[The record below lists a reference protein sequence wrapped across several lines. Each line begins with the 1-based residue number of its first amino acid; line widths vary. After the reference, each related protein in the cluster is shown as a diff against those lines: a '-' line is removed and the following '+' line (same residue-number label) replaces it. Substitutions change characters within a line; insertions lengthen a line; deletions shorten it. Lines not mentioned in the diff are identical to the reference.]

1 MAIKKS
7 LLLKSN
13 LGDSDNVLCYIRVKS
28 VNATKTA
35 VTCQYDIIRDGSDY
49 VIESK
54 QFYFNFDVSFSAPN
68 AWTQCYAALKN
79 LSEFDGAI
87 DC

>member
-13 LGDSDNVLCYIRVKS
+13 LGDSTNVSCYIRVKS
-28 VNATKTA
+28 VNATKA
-35 VTCQYDIIRDGSDY
+35 AATCQYDIIRDGSDY

-54 QFYFNFDVSFSAPN
+54 QFYFNFDVSLNAPN
-68 AWTQCYAALKN
+68 AWTQSYVALKN
-79 LSEFDGAI
+79 LPEFVDAV